1 MRSITVGLGP
11 CTVCFVM
18 FSDCLEMVIG
28 RGDVTGCGKMMV
40 LARRVALG
48 VRHDV
53 SFQVMKMVRN
63 ADYVLNERSLIAV
76 GGKVGSVVHI
86 DGDSAHEH
94 AELAKLYAICIVY
107 GFAVSQPA
115 LAIH

>member
-11 CTVCFVM
+11 CTVFFIV
-18 FSDCLEMVIG
+18 FSDCLKMVIG

-53 SFQVMKMVRN
+53 SFQAMKMVRN
-63 ADYVLNERSLIAV
+63 AEYALNEGV
-76 GGKVGSVVHI
+76 
-86 DGDSAHEH
+86 
-94 AELAKLYAICIVY
+94 
-107 GFAVSQPA
+107 
-115 LAIH
+115 